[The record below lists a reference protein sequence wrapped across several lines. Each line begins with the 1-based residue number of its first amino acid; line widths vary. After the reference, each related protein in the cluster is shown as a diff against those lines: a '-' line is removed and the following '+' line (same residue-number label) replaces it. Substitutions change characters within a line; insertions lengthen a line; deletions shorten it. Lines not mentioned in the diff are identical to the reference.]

1 MRVVI
6 FGGPDREEQAARE
19 VAIKAGC
26 LTATAITN
34 DGKPCHAGNAYNAT
48 GFSIDPKQTLGKDGD
63 NLAKYEYILF
73 ECGGGACGYP
83 IATRCDHHNPSDYGY
98 GLPPELYWQASSL
111 GQLFQALGL
120 GGFAEAPKH
129 LRMIAAGDHCPAA
142 AYKGLCP
149 GIDPGEF
156 RAHRIAGLTT
166 TSSKDVS
173 DGINGVW
180 FKAYWDNREDVEKQL
195 AFAEALLRLEP
206 ESGLFKGMGIRDLRR
221 FGAIANLP
229 EAALSTGMAYLS
241 AIPDT
246 DRAGMPTGKLKLNL
260 GGDNS
265 PEAVTA
271 VMAWLNSLSGASQP
285 AYGVPARGFAGRVF
299 EQRPTITAY
308 IDCQEQIGYGKWPY
322 EQIV

>member
-1 MRVVI
+1 V
-6 FGGPDREEQAARE
+6 
-19 VAIKAGC
+19 
-26 LTATAITN
+26 
-34 DGKPCHAGNAYNAT
+34 DGKR
-48 GFSIDPKQTLGKDGD
+48 
-63 NLAKYEYILF
+63 IL
-73 ECGGGACGYP
+73 P
-83 IATRCDHHNPSDYGY
+83 VIARCDHHNPSDYGY

-129 LRMIAAGDHCPAA
+129 LRMIAADDHCPAA